1 MKIKPRLQKI
11 VLDLE
16 MMVDDCKYPH
26 QKTEIRSIIFE
37 IKRTS
42 WFERDIK

>member
-11 VLDLE
+11 ILDLE

-26 QKTEIRSIIFE
+26 QKQE
-37 IKRTS
+37 IKGVISEIKKTS
-42 WFERDIK
+42 WFERDTK